1 MSNGKPNILVI
12 MAGDIGWFNIGAYHH
27 GMMGVSKTN
36 IDRVCNE
43 GAIFTDA
50 SGEASCTA
58 EKA

>member
-1 MSNGKPNILVI
+1 

-27 GMMGVSKTN
+27 GIMGVSKTN